1 MSFSWIETIAF
12 AMALDDPCFSFL
24 SSGALV
30 KMKSLIKFLTIALLA
45 TFVFSSV
52 CHAQDEGKRKVKKQN
67 AQLSMVDQFLKQL
80 EPAEL
85 SQDLKSSIKEM
96 MSKVQEDALAKRTEA
111 GIKPEVMKKRAA
123 ARKEGSEAGKKG
135 AELKKHVEAA
145 LGLSPEQ
152 LTVLDET
159 EKAIAKVKQE
169 VGKKLSTEQMAKLPE
184 QFRKSLETPA
194 PKAGGKK
201 KKESDK

>member
-1 MSFSWIETIAF
+1 
-12 AMALDDPCFSFL
+12 
-24 SSGALV
+24 
-30 KMKSLIKFLTIALLA
+30 MKSLIKFLTVALLA
-45 TFVFSSV
+45 SFVFTSIGN
-52 CHAQDEGKRKVKKQN
+52 AQDEGKPKGKKQN
-67 AQLSMVDQFLKQL
+67 AQLNMVDQFLKQL

-85 SQDLKSSIKEM
+85 SDEQKSTIKEM
-96 MSKVQEDALAKRTEA
+96 MSKVQEEVLAKRTEA
-111 GIKPEVMKKRAA
+111 GIKPEIMKKRAA

-159 EKAIAKVKQE
+159 EKAVAKVKQE
-169 VGKKLSTEQMAKLPE
+169 VGKKLSAEQVAKLPE
-184 QFRKSLETPA
+184 QFRKSLEPQA

-201 KKESDK
+201 KKDSDK